1 MLHSLQLTRLDNG
14 GALVV
19 LDAAAGGAG
28 SLEGLDDVQG
38 VIVSDLAEDDVAA
51 VEPRGHDGGDEELGA
66 VAVARGVSKDVL

>member
-19 LDAAAGGAG
+19 LDSTAGGAG

-51 VEPRGHDGGDEELGA
+51 VEPRGHDSGDEELGA
-66 VAVARGVSKDVL
+66 VAIARS